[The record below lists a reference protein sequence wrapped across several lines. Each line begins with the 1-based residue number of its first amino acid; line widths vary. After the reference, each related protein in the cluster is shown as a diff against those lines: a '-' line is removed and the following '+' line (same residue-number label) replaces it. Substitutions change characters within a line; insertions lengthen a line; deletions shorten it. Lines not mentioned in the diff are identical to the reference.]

1 MNKNYKVEIT
11 KQYCEML
18 SVGYGQ
24 LINYSR
30 RRFGKNKG
38 KRNYVRRISHLFL
51 TWAFDESTIL

>member
-24 LINYSR
+24 LINYSV
-30 RRFGKNKG
+30 RRFRRNKG

-51 TWAFDESTIL
+51 TWPADESTIL